1 VKILVIG
8 GTQFIGRHLSLELIN
23 SGHEV
28 VLFHKNKTHEFGDLR
43 VEHIIGD
50 RRLPA
55 NQRLNGNFDLVIDT
69 CAFKP
74 SDLDFL
80 TSVKFQ
86 RYLFVST
93 VAVFSPDIPE
103 GGDENAQKI
112 DDHQLGIGSKEYGVL
127 KRYTEDFVSQKIPNA
142 AVVRPAVVLGPG
154 DNSRRL
160 DRIYE
165 DYVREQTLHAPLSD
179 DNSLITQFIDVRDL
193 VKLVVEIVSKDLSGS
208 FNLVGK
214 TVHWNDFVST
224 IASVVGTGLIS
235 EDSASFPLWD
245 TTKSRGLRTLQSS
258 HDFIRNFNF
267 TTLEDS
273 LKDWFCEYQKTV

>member
-1 VKILVIG
+1 MKVLVIG
-8 GTQFIGRHLSLELIN
+8 GTQFIGRHLSLEFFKA
-23 SGHEV
+23 GHEV
-28 VLFHKNKTHEFGDLR
+28 VLFHKNKVIRAEDLG
-43 VEHIIGD
+43 VQHIIGD

-55 NQRLNGNFDLVIDT
+55 KSKLNGNYDLVVDT
-69 CAFKP
+69 CAFEP
-74 SDLDFL
+74 RDVDFL
-80 TSVKFQ
+80 SYINYQ

-103 GGDENAQKI
+103 GGDENAQRI
-112 DDHQLGIGSKEYGVL
+112 SESQLDVELKGYGML
-127 KRYTEDFVSQKIPNA
+127 KRFTEDLVFQIIPQA
-142 AVVRPAVVLGPG
+142 IIVRPSVVLGPG

-165 DYVREQTLHAPLSD
+165 DYVRERTLYAPLSD

-193 VKLVVEIVSKDLSGS
+193 VKLVMEIVSRDLSGA

-214 TVHWNDFVST
+214 TVNWNDFVST
-224 IASVVGTGLIS
+224 LASVTGIGLVREENS
-235 EDSASFPLWD
+235 SFPLWD

-258 HDFIRNFNF
+258 HYFIRHFKF